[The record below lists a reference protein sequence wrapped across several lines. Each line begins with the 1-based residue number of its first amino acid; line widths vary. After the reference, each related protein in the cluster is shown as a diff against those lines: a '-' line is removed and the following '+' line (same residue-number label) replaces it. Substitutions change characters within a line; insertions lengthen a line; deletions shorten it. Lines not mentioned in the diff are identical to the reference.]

1 MLASHGSM
9 QWRFHPLGDAF
20 AVLAFAAFINKVS
33 FKHRGRNRLPDKGCL
48 GWSVLTII
56 SLLFC
61 ITLQ

>member
-33 FKHRGRNRLPDKGCL
+33 FKHRGNIEETDCQTND
-48 GWSVLTII
+48 V
-56 SLLFC
+56 
-61 ITLQ
+61 